1 NKQVSRCS
9 STRPAL
15 EGYPGSPILWM
26 TSWPKGKRWA
36 AGSNG
41 QTSLTQ
47 SIMNKL
53 EKARKLAKQ
62 TAGQGQST
70 EKEKKQEV
78 LQTLDYKGKT
88 LLTIREEQKGLS
100 RNQQIL
106 AEGNKQNFKPLDNW
120 NIRITDMENTLT
132 DRKSTRLNSSHVK
145 ISYAVF

>member
-1 NKQVSRCS
+1 
-9 STRPAL
+9 STKPAPDA
-15 EGYPGSPILWM
+15 YPGSPILWV
-26 TSWPKGKRWA
+26 TSRPRDRRWET
-36 AGSNG
+36 GSNG

-53 EKARKLAKQ
+53 ETARRLARQ

-78 LQTLDYKGKT
+78 LQTLDYIGKT

-106 AEGNKQNFKPLDNW
+106 AE
-120 NIRITDMENTLT
+120 RT
-132 DRKSTRLNSSHVK
+132 
-145 ISYAVF
+145 